1 MPSEQEE
8 SARDF
13 FALAASSHHYLTI
26 YGFWWHAGHVLVSY
40 APVPSASPDGEL
52 KYEG

>member
-13 FALAASSHHYLTI
+13 FALAASPYHYLTG
-26 YGFWWHAGHVLVSY
+26 YGFWSHADHVLVSY
-40 APVPSASPDGEL
+40 APVPLTSPDGEL